1 MYAYH
6 TRLDN
11 VKRVVLLYPFYAK
24 LQGIENLGYF
34 VKEKN
39 IEIRI
44 VFFDLLKYIRT
55 KNFNECV
62 IGVGD
67 SGKLLPLKQK

>member
-11 VKRVVLLYPFYAK
+11 VKRVVLLYPFYEK

-44 VFFDLLKYIRT
+44 VFFDLVKYIRT